1 MPRVYPAPAL
11 AQAPPHWSEG
21 DTLLKRKSPQTR
33 FRFVVTRYNGSRKE
47 AKEVT
52 QRLRGDPNMLRIA
65 QGDQQ
70 PGLADELAR
79 FGECAKVASRINM
92 DSRKMLYQIYGEDGA
107 RELKVIVD
115 AIRRELD
122 ANG

>member
-1 MPRVYPAPAL
+1 
-11 AQAPPHWSEG
+11 
-21 DTLLKRKSPQTR
+21 
-33 FRFVVTRYNGSRKE
+33 
-47 AKEVT
+47 
-52 QRLRGDPNMLRIA
+52 MLRIA